1 MSGIEVVG
9 LILGGLPLLIS
20 AGEHYR
26 EGLEPL
32 KKWIRFRKDFIGFI
46 DRLDI
51 ERQLYRQMLQRL
63 LLSAGV
69 SHSQVE
75 LYMDSSFAG
84 WQREN
89 VQESVERR
97 LGSVLPAFLSTV
109 TVMNLLMDELQK
121 LLSLKDGRVICITSA
136 RLQKLR

>member
-1 MSGIEVVG
+1 
-9 LILGGLPLLIS
+9 
-20 AGEHYR
+20 
-26 EGLEPL
+26 L